1 MCARKMERMTT
12 GGEPRLVAF
21 VQITGDVAKLHL
33 FSNLR
38 MEPLFAQWNG
48 AGRPPM
54 SPSLRRKGLSC

>member
-1 MCARKMERMTT
+1 MKT

-21 VQITGDVAKLHL
+21 VQITGDVAKLDL

-48 AGRPPM
+48 AGHPPM